1 MSLSIKMRKRARWV
15 KKIKDEDREKNERN
29 QWPKG
34 DVWSVITFALL
45 CMIVNLV
52 EKCRSKRGKSPQEH
66 RLIHLMGLIQGL

>member
-1 MSLSIKMRKRARWV
+1 MRKRARWV

-29 QWPKG
+29 QWPKPKG
-34 DVWSVITFALL
+34 DVWSVITVALL

-52 EKCRSKRGKSPQEH
+52 EKCRSRRGKSPQEH